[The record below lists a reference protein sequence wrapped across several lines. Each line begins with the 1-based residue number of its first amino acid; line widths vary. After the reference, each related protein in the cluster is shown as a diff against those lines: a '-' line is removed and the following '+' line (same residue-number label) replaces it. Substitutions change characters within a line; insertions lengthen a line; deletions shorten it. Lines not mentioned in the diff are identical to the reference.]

1 MISLFTCPD
10 WDNIKTAV
18 PDVVQLYLL
27 SVRKTSIQQ
36 TETLIAMKTKKSVF
50 SFSVFIQQIQFFK
63 PSFWTVLGQ
72 QSSAN
77 ENFCLKNS

>member
-50 SFSVFIQQIQFFK
+50 SFSVFIQQIQFFLNQVFGRCWV
-63 PSFWTVLGQ
+63 SNLLQMNIFV
-72 QSSAN
+72 
-77 ENFCLKNS
+77 